1 MKEVNLKDMT
11 EADWEKYRR
20 MKKIAESSKLD
31 TIIYLSVMLFFL
43 FAFIIYPFYSLL
55 MSNNYT
61 LVKNLPPVNFTF
73 NSTQFA
79 FIYNKT
85 LSNATKSSML
95 ISALQNKTLNAKA
108 LAFATETSFL
118 SLIVGFPTLSI
129 LILLTIYLLVIVVFP
144 SDITSPPST
153 IRSKSGL
160 QEVLKYY
167 QKARNRLLAHNYTEA
182 DVQWY
187 FAVRAKIISLKT
199 NPYAFEELINEIK
212 EVK

>member
-1 MKEVNLKDMT
+1 MKDVNLKNMT

-20 MKKIAESSKLD
+20 MKKIAESRKLIMSIFLLYFGISISLLLLIVSSPPS
-31 TIIYLSVMLFFL
+31 IIY
-43 FAFIIYPFYSLL
+43 
-55 MSNNYT
+55 N
-61 LVKNLPPVNFTF
+61 NLPPHANSTIF
-73 NSTQFA
+73 NSSQLS

-85 LSNATKSSML
+85 LSNTAKSSML
-95 ISALQNKTLNAKA
+95 ISALQNRTVNAKV
-108 LAFATETSFL
+108 LAFVLETSLSALMAAGTILVIILLIF
-118 SLIVGFPTLSI
+118 SLIFVE
-129 LILLTIYLLVIVVFP
+129 IVE
-144 SDITSPPST
+144 SPST

-199 NPYAFEELINEIK
+199 NPYALEEVISEIK
-212 EVK
+212 EAK

>member
-20 MKKIAESSKLD
+20 MKKIAESRNLNNILLISVFLVYFGLSICLMLLLASSPSS
-31 TIIYLSVMLFFL
+31 IIH
-43 FAFIIYPFYSLL
+43 
-55 MSNNYT
+55 N
-61 LVKNLPPVNFTF
+61 NLPYANSTIF
-73 NSTQFA
+73 NSSQLS

-85 LSNATKSSML
+85 LSNAAKSSML
-95 ISALQNKTLNAKA
+95 VSALQNRTVNAKV
-108 LAFATETSFL
+108 LAFVLETSL
-118 SLIVGFPTLSI
+118 SAFVLASLVLVIII
-129 LILLTIYLLVIVVFP
+129 LIFYFVFVEIVE
-144 SDITSPPST
+144 SPST

-199 NPYAFEELINEIK
+199 NPYELEEVISEIK